1 MPLLLSFLGGDL
13 GGKCYSCLYSYHDP
27 HQVCHDNWYDG
38 KYYSD
43 CFFLSWYWYVRCAD
57 PDDGGCRD
65 GEYHDDIIIVIV
77 IILKIVIAILIVNIT
92 PESYSWW
99 SCPAIT
105 IIILSV
111 MAEMLIVDLGCKIL
125 ETEINL
131 TSTVLWLKK
140 AGLLGLD
147 VFPRLRCHCY
157 YYLSLII
164 IIILIIFQ

>member
-1 MPLLLSFLGGDL
+1 MEIWEASATLAFIPIMILTRFVMIIGMMENTM
-13 GGKCYSCLYSYHDP
+13 
-27 HQVCHDNWYDG
+27 VIV
-38 KYYSD
+38 
-43 CFFLSWYWYVRCAD
+43 FFLSWYWYVRCAD

-164 IIILIIFQ
+164 IIIRIIFQ